1 MKNFN
6 FAVLDKNVLR
16 RNSPLIAP
24 ALIIVA
30 AFMAGNQ
37 SFADGFPFRAV
48 YADVPGANEVEAG
61 NFQAGIKILED
72 QLNQVEQ
79 GNSGDI
85 WATLCA
91 AYIVSGSLDQA
102 ERPCN
107 KAVEL
112 DPTYCALNN
121 RGVFRVFKGDL
132 SGAREDFERV
142 RPRQLEAYL
151 EELMTKNVRVVAA
164 DNFRLVNELSAKRR
178 VARSDASVA
187 VNTAEIEEPNH

>member
-6 FAVLDKNVLR
+6 FTVVEKNVVR

-24 ALIIVA
+24 ALIIAA
-30 AFMAGNQ
+30 AFMVGNQ

-61 NFQAGIKILED
+61 KFQAGIKILED

-121 RGVFRVFKGDL
+121 QGVFRVFKGDL

-151 EELMTKNVRVVAA
+151 EELMKKNVRVVAA
-164 DNFRLVNELSAKRR
+164 DNLRLVNELSAKRR